1 MSFRICCPQCG
12 AFCTVAD
19 DDVGRTALCGNCDE
33 PIIISKT
40 PSSVSAATSTRTSA
54 PAEFHQ
60 PAVAEPELDPTSAR
74 ALTRPVPRSSR
85 RVWRWGCLG
94 VIAIAVFLMLVA
106 AFLPNLEMPRK
117 AARRGMCNNNMKQIG
132 LALHN
137 YHDVHGSFPPPFVA
151 DEDGRPMHSWR
162 VLILP
167 FMQEQDLYDQYRFDE
182 PWDGPNN
189 RKLWSQIPDAYTCP
203 STKYAEPYQ
212 TPYQVVVGENT
223 LFEPGKTTSL
233 EDIYDGT
240 SNTIL
245 VAEAASSPV
254 HWMKPRDVRYS
265 PNTPPYASL
274 RSSNHEGKGLHVLY
288 ADASTDFLDE
298 STSYAELRSM
308 IERSDGVYHVR

>member
-12 AFCTVAD
+12 TCCTVAD
-19 DDVGRTALCGNCDE
+19 GDVGRTALCGNCDE

-40 PSSVSAATSTRTSA
+40 PVSISAATSTRTSA

-74 ALTRPVPRSSR
+74 ALTRPVPRSSS

-94 VIAIAVFLMLVA
+94 VIATAVFLMLVA
-106 AFLPNLEMPRK
+106 AFLPTVVTPRVV
-117 AARRGMCNNNMKQIG
+117 ARRSECKNNMKQIG

-137 YHDVHGSFPPPFVA
+137 YHDTYRSFPPPYVA

-167 FMQEQDLYDQYRFDE
+167 FMGYQDLYDQYNFDE

-189 RKLWSQIPDAYTCP
+189 RMLWAHIPDEYVCP
-203 STKYAEPYQ
+203 TVNYAEFM

-223 LFEPGKTTSL
+223 VFEPGKAISL
-233 EDIYDGT
+233 GDIYDGS
-240 SNTIL
+240 SNTVL
-245 VAEAASSPV
+245 VVEAASRLV
-254 HWMKPRDVRYS
+254 HWTEPRDIVYD
-265 PNTPPYASL
+265 PDGPPPALLY
-274 RSSNHEGKGLHVLY
+274 SSNHEDSGPHVLY
-288 ADASTDFLDE
+288 ADGSTDFLDE
-298 STSYAELRSM
+298 EISYAELRSL